1 MGEMSSQIQEQPG
14 PRPVAPAGVDRER
27 PPSEVPVRVFRAR
40 GDGWQSERDV
50 VAAEEPLE
58 IRLRWAEDGS
68 EHQKSI
74 AITMRTPGDD
84 FALAAGFLHGEG
96 ILTAP
101 EDLVDI
107 AYCQDE
113 DEEQRFNIVTLTLRS
128 GLTFDPARLERN
140 VFASSSCGVC
150 GKANL
155 EALEVMG
162 CEAVTAGFTVAPEL
176 IRGFPQAIRAAQ
188 GIFSR
193 TGGLHASALFAPDG
207 TIVALKEDV
216 GRHNALD
223 KLIGAELLGGRVP
236 LSGFG
241 IVLSGRASFELLQK
255 ALVARIP
262 IVVAL
267 GAPSSLAISLAEEFG
282 ITLIG
287 FARPDSFNV
296 YTRPDRIELPG
307 SSRVAASG

>member
-1 MGEMSSQIQEQPG
+1 MPSQIRKQPSLHAVG
-14 PRPVAPAGVDRER
+14 AGGNNPL
-27 PPSEVPVRVFRAR
+27 PPESEVPVTVLRA
-40 GDGWQSERDV
+40 GKDGWRGESDV

-58 IRLRWAEDGS
+58 IRLLWDEDGIL
-68 EHQKSI
+68 QRKSI

-96 ILTAP
+96 IVAAT
-101 EDLVDI
+101 DDIVDV

-113 DEEQRFNIVTLTLRS
+113 DEEQRFNIVTVTLRS
-128 GLTFDPARLERN
+128 GLRFDPARLERN

-162 CEAVTAGFTVAPEL
+162 CEVVSAGFSLAPEL
-176 IRGFPQAIRAAQ
+176 IHEFPRAIREAQ

-193 TGGLHASALFAPDG
+193 TGGLHASALFEPGG

-223 KLIGAELLGGRVP
+223 KLIGAELLAGRTR
-236 LSGFG
+236 LSDFG

-262 IVVAL
+262 FVVAL
-267 GAPSSLAISLAEEFG
+267 GAPSSLAVSLAEEFG
-282 ITLIG
+282 ITLVG

-296 YTRPDRIELPG
+296 YTRADRIQLPG
-307 SSRVAASG
+307 ETRAAASG